1 MDDVDMPEP
10 VLADSL
16 AERSIHERFL
26 IDRAARESEIVAMLA
41 LSPFV
46 RGDEPWMAKFR
57 IDAEVAPLDILPD
70 GAEID
75 RWVETSWS
83 VSAAARWREVTLF
96 VETYSGGARVTITA
110 PTRELV
116 EEARAIVRERSPEP
130 DLSDAVQ
137 VAFWRWGDHG
147 AHETARALDTPS
159 WAEIRPNYSGNA
171 GTRLDELMKLE
182 EPTGGGK
189 LLLWHGEPGTGK
201 TTAIRSLIREWRG
214 WCDPQYV
221 TDPERFFNEANY
233 MLDVLLSS
241 DRREMRP
248 GVRGMPGG
256 LGPGGLG
263 MVPSDRWKLVIAED
277 ADEYVR
283 SDARRRA
290 GASLGRLLNVA
301 DGMLGQGLNTL
312 VLLTT
317 NEEIARLHPAVVR
330 PGRCLCLIEFERFNT
345 AEARAWLG
353 DDSVT
358 DEPTLAE
365 LYERRD
371 NPNGLLRETA
381 PTHRPAGY
389 V

>member
-1 MDDVDMPEP
+1 

-57 IDAEVAPLDILPD
+57 IDADVAPLDILPD

-83 VSAAARWREVTLF
+83 VSAAARWREATLF
-96 VETYSGGARVTITA
+96 VETYPTGARVTITA

-116 EEARAIVRERSPEP
+116 EVARAIVRERSPEP

-147 AHETARALDTPS
+147 AHETTRALDTPS

-171 GTRLDELMKLE
+171 RTRLDELMKLE
-182 EPTGGGK
+182 TPMGGGK

-201 TTAIRSLIREWRG
+201 TTAIRSLIREWRA

-256 LGPGGLG
+256 GGSGGMGFAGAG

-330 PGRCLCLIEFERFNT
+330 PGRCLCLVEFERFGT

-371 NPNGLLRETA
+371 NPSGLLRDT
-381 PTHRPAGY
+381 PYTHRPAGY